1 MNNMQK
7 IKFVLVAPCY
17 KRCLAARSDAGIKI
31 AFLRVYTV
39 ICNDIMKEKSF
50 WTVFHQLF
58 PVSTGFTDYLF
69 VLMRTWKLVFHF
81 FILNVCRGLN
91 GTLSI
96 QSLSEG
102 ICGCGILESL
112 FSLYV
117 ILLHFWKELLPL
129 PLFSCGS
136 SCSFSL
142 DVTVTLKSYF
152 LFEEKEIILYSNMAP
167 EI

>member
-112 FSLYV
+112 FSLICQPV
-117 ILLHFWKELLPL
+117 TFLERIA
-129 PLFSCGS
+129 S
-136 SCSFSL
+136 SSI
-142 DVTVTLKSYF
+142 VF
-152 LFEEKEIILYSNMAP
+152 LWIIMFVQLGCHSDT
-167 EI
+167 